1 LGKVQHVWE
10 VWEVLKKGVHGVQFE
25 PPFIFIFFNNLLDL
39 EIMFKS
45 NSKQVWTYHMLNHKA
60 HLWLLTKRWW
70 TTPNLVGCSLMNSP
84 PPTPCHTS
92 MLIIKN
98 NEYHVNHVLFDH
110 KQPWNLW
117 LFSPLNECSSTNNFL
132 CQLFTNKHV
141 SLALLLTSEQLPPRP
156 FFSQGTCGM
165 FKLGSNMSPPKP
177 QV

>member
-1 LGKVQHVWE
+1 
-10 VWEVLKKGVHGVQFE
+10 
-25 PPFIFIFFNNLLDL
+25 
-39 EIMFKS
+39 
-45 NSKQVWTYHMLNHKA
+45 
-60 HLWLLTKRWW
+60 
-70 TTPNLVGCSLMNSP
+70 MNSP
-84 PPTPCHTS
+84 PPTPCHIS

-98 NEYHVNHVLFDH
+98 NEYHVNLVLFDH
-110 KQPWNLW
+110 EQPWNLW

-177 QV
+177 QVQKIWKKVEKWGIFLIKYVWWVWIGWKPNFFNLVNFFNGK